1 MLSEEI
7 KENEKIKIQERFINP
22 LGTII
27 GGTVIIMLGLF
38 LMYTNLSPYILTHDQ
53 VFLTVLK
60 YFGLIIA
67 LQGGIDVIRGII
79 GNNLVSFHQFLKVIK
94 GIISLSSISLSS
106 IGLLVILYN
115 NPSSIPFY
123 NHDELSNTL
132 ILIQSPFEMKWIQ
145 LALVILIALVILGA
159 LSDIYKAGKLEKYK

>member
-79 GNNLVSFHQFLKVIK
+79 GNNLVSFHQFFKVIK
-94 GIISLSSISLSS
+94 GIISLSS